1 MVVLFTLLDCRWST
15 VFTGDAQ
22 HGDLRGVVERAGV
35 YRRMVVNRLRITGD
49 IFWYWDE
56 ALTLHESSG
65 FQRLQGLHHRAAG
78 EVECIIDHN

>member
-35 YRRMVVNRLRITGD
+35 YRRMVVNRLWESGD
-49 IFWYWDE
+49 VFWYWDE
-56 ALTLHESSG
+56 ALALHESSG
-65 FQRLQGLHHRAAG
+65 F
-78 EVECIIDHN
+78 